1 MRAVVI
7 GAGIGGLAAAIE
19 LARQGIETRGLERGP
34 PVGGKMRE
42 VRVAGQPIDGGPT
55 VLTLRAVFDELFA
68 AAGARL
74 DDHVRLRPME
84 VLARHA
90 WEDGS
95 RLDLFAEVER
105 TAEAIGSFAS
115 AADVR
120 GSREFCAY
128 SGRIWEWVQGPFVRE
143 ARPRLPGLVASLGL
157 RGIRGMREVDWHR
170 TMWRAICEFFPDPR
184 LRQLFGRYATYY
196 GASPFEAPA
205 TLNLIAHVE
214 RSGVWTVDGGMFRLA
229 EAMAGLGRRLG
240 VEIRCDAAVT
250 GIEAEGGRVR
260 GVRLAGGERVA
271 ADVVIANVDVW
282 ALAGGLF
289 GEAAA
294 RAVDAPAERRRSLSA
309 LTWSMVARTEGFPL
323 TRHSVFFSRDYRAEF
338 DDLFARRRLPA
349 EPTVYVCAQDRGG
362 DVAGAGPADGA
373 SERVFCLVNAPA
385 RGGEGYFER
394 AEIERC
400 ERATFGLLERC
411 GLRIERS
418 PAATV
423 TTTPD
428 GFARLCPATGG
439 AIYGAATHSWT
450 ASLRR
455 GGARTRLRGLYLAGG
470 SVHPGAGVPMVT
482 LSGRFAAQAAAAD
495 LASTRRSRVG
505 ATPGGTS
512 TPSATTGASG

>member
-1 MRAVVI
+1 MRALVI

-19 LARQGIETRGLERGP
+19 LARLGFETSVLEQAP
-34 PVGGKMRE
+34 TIGGKMRE

-55 VLTLRAVFDELFA
+55 VLTLREVFDELFA
-68 AAGARL
+68 DAGARL
-74 DDHVRLRPME
+74 EEHVQLRPME

-90 WEDGS
+90 WQDGS

-105 TAEAIGSFAS
+105 TADAIGSFAS

-120 GSREFCAY
+120 GYRRFCEHTA
-128 SGRIWEWVQGPFVRE
+128 RIWERVKGPFVRDH
-143 ARPRLPGLVASLGL
+143 RPTLPRLVGSLGL
-157 RGIRGMREVDWHR
+157 RGLRGLLEVDWHR
-170 TMWRAICEFFPDPR
+170 PMWRAICEFFPDPR

-196 GASPFEAPA
+196 GSSPFEAPA

-229 EAMAGLGRRLG
+229 EAMAGLARRLG
-240 VEIRCDAAVT
+240 VEIRCGAAVT
-250 GIEAEGGRVR
+250 GIEAAAGRAR
-260 GVRLAGGERVA
+260 GVTLAGGERVA
-271 ADVVIANVDVW
+271 ADVVIANVDAW

-294 RAVDAPAERRRSLSA
+294 RAVDAPPRGRRSLSA
-309 LTWSMVARTEGFPL
+309 LTWSLVARTEGFGL
-323 TRHSVFFSRDYRAEF
+323 TRHSVFFSRDYQAEF

-362 DVAGAGPADGA
+362 DAAGAGPADGA
-373 SERVFCLVNAPA
+373 SERIFCLVNAPA

-400 ERATFGLLERC
+400 ESATFGLLERC
-411 GLRIERS
+411 GLRIERRPS
-418 PAATV
+418 AMV

-428 GFARLCPATGG
+428 EFARLCPATGG
-439 AIYGAATHSWT
+439 AIYGATTHSWT
-450 ASLRR
+450 ASLAR
-455 GGARTRLRGLYLAGG
+455 GGARTRLMGLYLAGG

-482 LSGRFAAQAAAAD
+482 LSGRFAAQVAALD
-495 LASTRRSRVG
+495 LASTRRSRAG
-505 ATPGGTS
+505 ATRGGTS
-512 TPSATTGASG
+512 TRSATTGASE